1 MKAVLCSIALLLAG
15 CAASTDGPERWRT
28 REGAVADPLDFADC
42 QKKARYTEPL
52 ASSRVLVPEVP
63 VTDVTILEICMD
75 AHGYRHRLF

>member
-1 MKAVLCSIALLLAG
+1 MKAMLCLMVLLLAG
-15 CAASTDGPERWRT
+15 CAAATDNSERWRT
-28 REGAVADPLDFADC
+28 REGALADPLDFADC

-52 ASSRVLVPEVP
+52 ASSRVVVSEVP